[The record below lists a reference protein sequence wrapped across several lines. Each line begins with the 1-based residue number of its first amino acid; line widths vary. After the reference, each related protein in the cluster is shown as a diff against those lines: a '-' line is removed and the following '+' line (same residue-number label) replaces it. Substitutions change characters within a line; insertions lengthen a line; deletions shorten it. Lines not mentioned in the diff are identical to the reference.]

1 MKIDGID
8 VVLFTWDGIPPARY
22 GDRNPATTGTSEL
35 ALVTVR
41 AGGAEGH
48 GFLGASFRSA
58 KLDVHGLVT
67 VLRPAILGMD
77 ALDREAIWQRMNGLR
92 RAASYRAIGALDV
105 AIWDLTGKLAGLP
118 CWALLGGYRRA
129 VPAYVSSGSQPAVSA
144 YVEQA
149 LAFKESGLRAY
160 KIHPPHDADGAIAV
174 SRAVRDAVGPDVAL
188 MIDPGAS
195 LSYPD
200 AIRLGR
206 AIEELGFV
214 WYEDPLQED
223 DIYNYVKLKAKLDV
237 PIMATEYAS
246 GGFEAYAAWV
256 HAQATDYLRGDPAV
270 KGGLTPLVKAAHLAE
285 AFQMGFEPHHG
296 GNSLMNFANV
306 NLLMAVRNAS
316 YFEVLLPDGAQ
327 KFGVLND
334 IALDATGNVVATAG
348 PGLGAEL
355 DIERIRRNEL
365 ARLA

>member
-8 VVLFTWDGIPPARY
+8 VTLFTWDNIPPARY
-22 GDRNPATTGTSEL
+22 SDRNPPTTGTSEL

-58 KLDVHGLVT
+58 KLDVEGLVT
-67 VLRPAILGMD
+67 ILRPAILGED
-77 ALDREAIWQRMNGLR
+77 ALDRERIWQRMNGLR
-92 RAASYRAIGALDV
+92 RAASYRAIGAIDV
-105 AIWDLTGKLAGLP
+105 ALWDLAGKLAGLP
-118 CWALLGGYRRA
+118 VWALLGGYRRA
-129 VPAYVSSGSQPAVSA
+129 VPAYVSSGQQPAVSA

-149 LAFKESGLRAY
+149 LAFKAKGFMAY
-160 KIHPPHDADGAIAV
+160 KVHPPRAADEAIAV
-174 SRAVRDAVGPDVAL
+174 SRAVRDAVGSDMTL
-188 MIDPGAS
+188 MIDPSAS

-200 AIRLGR
+200 AVRVGR

-246 GGFEAYAAWV
+246 GGFEAFAAWV
-256 HAQATDYLRGDPAV
+256 HAQATDFLRGDPAV

-296 GNSLMNFANV
+296 GNSLNNFANV
-306 NLLMAVRNAS
+306 NLLMAVRNAA

-327 KFGVLND
+327 KFGIVND
-334 IALDATGNVVATAG
+334 ITVDADGMVKATEG
-348 PGLGAEL
+348 PGLGAIL
-355 DIERIRRNEL
+355 DVERIRRNTVAKL
-365 ARLA
+365 A